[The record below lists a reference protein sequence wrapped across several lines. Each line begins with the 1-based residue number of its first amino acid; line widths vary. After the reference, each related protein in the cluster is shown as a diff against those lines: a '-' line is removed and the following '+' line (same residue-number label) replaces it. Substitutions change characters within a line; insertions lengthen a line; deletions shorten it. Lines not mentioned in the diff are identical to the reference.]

1 MIDIVSDGQFLAY
14 SIAIM
19 VVTLLVWFDIFNNSD
34 VLRVGNRTELI
45 SESVCLIFQDEP
57 QAYEPES

>member
-1 MIDIVSDGQFLAY
+1 MSDGQFLAY

-45 SESVCLIFQDEP
+45 SEFVYSVFQDGP

>member
-45 SESVCLIFQDEP
+45 SESVCLVFQDGP

>member
-1 MIDIVSDGQFLAY
+1 MTDVVSECQFLAY

-45 SESVCLIFQDEP
+45 SESVCLFFQDGP

>member
-45 SESVCLIFQDEP
+45 S
-57 QAYEPES
+57 